1 MTTPAFHYEFWLRE
15 NGGFYFSTT
24 WFLYYFWPGEH
35 QAYTYIHSSS
45 LLKLADIQ
53 GFGRCSQCPSWTN
66 FALCRAV
73 SWFFK
78 LFFLIPE
85 CGDKKT
91 WFSLFQKPVLY
102 HTSTKKTEMNKQLR
116 IKNSLELSA
125 SFIKKRFHV
134 SISYSPTTFCWTC
147 VFAVKTTKMWGSSTL
162 QTWTTLGIL
171 PWPSCGIFFR
181 SLP

>member
-1 MTTPAFHYEFWLRE
+1 MVVSTFLPPDSFIISDQGNIRRIRIYTHHRFWSWQTSKALGDAASVRHE
-15 NGGFYFSTT
+15 RTLPYA
-24 WFLYYFWPGEH
+24 E
-35 QAYTYIHSSS
+35 
-45 LLKLADIQ
+45 
-53 GFGRCSQCPSWTN
+53 QC
-66 FALCRAV
+66 LD
-73 SWFFK
+73 FFK

-102 HTSTKKTEMNKQLR
+102 HTSTKKNEMNKQLYI

-134 SISYSPTTFCWTC
+134 SISYSPTTFCWIC
-147 VFAVKTTKMWGSSTL
+147 VFAVKKSKMWGSSTL

-171 PWPSCGIFFR
+171 PWLSCGICFR